1 MRCHGELVADVRP
14 GDSADARDAHRGP
27 REVIGLIP
35 QREHG
40 TDGLPRAIQEVRR
53 MERYRKPDHLG
64 QASCRTVALMNDP
77 GRAAAGQLEA

>member
-1 MRCHGELVADVRP
+1 
-14 GDSADARDAHRGP
+14 
-27 REVIGLIP
+27 
-35 QREHG
+35 
-40 TDGLPRAIQEVRR
+40 